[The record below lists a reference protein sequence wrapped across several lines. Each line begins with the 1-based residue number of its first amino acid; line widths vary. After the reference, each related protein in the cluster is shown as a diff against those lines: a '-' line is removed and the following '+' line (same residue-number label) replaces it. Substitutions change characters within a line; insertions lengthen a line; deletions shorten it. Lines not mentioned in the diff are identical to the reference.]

1 VTEPEYEYDVTA
13 LFVSCFDYTI
23 SLHRFEGPAVIVVST
38 MIDQSA
44 HKRYVFLDSGANISV
59 FSDPKD
65 CYDFYDE
72 SISAGTIAGTTEFHQ
87 RATHRVWGE
96 GVYHSGAMYDLV
108 SLSGAIQHGF
118 SVRFERNCFIL
129 EKGHLKFLARM
140 QNGLFPIV
148 SSASISSPNVANY
161 HRVDI
166 DKTSL
171 IWMLHLSLDH
181 ITKPYLVRMIKN
193 GSLAHWGSEH
203 LLLSLVG
210 SSNIEYC
217 EECLEGKMTASSE
230 SSSIQSTEP
239 GTNVHADLIFVGPT
253 NNKSIFLFS
262 VDTTSKYK
270 SAVLLPSKAADDI
283 FDGVKKTVAIIP
295 VSVGKP
301 PNSDL
306 ILILVP

>member
-1 VTEPEYEYDVTA
+1 MNDAKPVRRTEEVNQLCSVTTLLRINLLSGGNAVTEPEYEYDVTA

-193 GSLAHWGSEH
+193 GSFAHWGRDIFFCPWWGAPT
-203 LLLSLVG
+203 LSTV
-210 SSNIEYC
+210 
-217 EECLEGKMTASSE
+217 
-230 SSSIQSTEP
+230 
-239 GTNVHADLIFVGPT
+239 
-253 NNKSIFLFS
+253 
-262 VDTTSKYK
+262 K
-270 SAVLLPSKAADDI
+270 SAWKER
-283 FDGVKKTVAIIP
+283 
-295 VSVGKP
+295 
-301 PNSDL
+301 
-306 ILILVP
+306 